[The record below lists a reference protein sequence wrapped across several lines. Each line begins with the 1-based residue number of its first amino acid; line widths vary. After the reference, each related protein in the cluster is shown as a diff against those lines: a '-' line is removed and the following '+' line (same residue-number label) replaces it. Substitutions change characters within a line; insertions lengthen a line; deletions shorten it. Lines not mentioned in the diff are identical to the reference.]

1 MSNAEAVKFL
11 SKEYVNSIGNIDKVL
26 GKFGIPKFDIKQ
38 FVGSD
43 ASGQLNYLEKLRNV
57 MKSKGLDKL
66 KPDAYKEVSVQIQ
79 KLGVDAKT
87 YDLSKITDGL
97 KEQLDSIKESYQLGQ
112 DIKDNPEQWNLLSNI
127 IHVTPDDVN
136 KLVVTAKEA
145 ALKVQDEIDKSIKD
159 YNAKNKSNVSGYSIY
174 FSESDKDKWMQQNDF
189 SKDNELT
196 KGLNSARKEAQDILT
211 KDYSQNV
218 KSWDDLL
225 SKYAEYEYKLTDIQ
239 RTASKERLTLVKNFG
254 NSDEYRKALDLSN
267 QIQVSQDPE
276 TISRLQN
283 ELVEL
288 TGKVSS
294 KNISAKNIDISISN
308 KYMANKGA
316 LDWENFTNTDLY
328 KNSFEDMDRISLTTI
343 KDIMRAMEELKKNSD
358 ITFSPEQM
366 KSYMK
371 ADLS

>member
-1 MSNAEAVKFL
+1 MQIRGREHNSNK
-11 SKEYVNSIGNIDKVL
+11 SDTSYVRTY
-26 GKFGIPKFDIKQ
+26 PKKNWKI
-38 FVGSD
+38 
-43 ASGQLNYLEKLRNV
+43 
-57 MKSKGLDKL
+57 
-66 KPDAYKEVSVQIQ
+66 YKALVYYRTRAR
-79 KLGVDAKT
+79 KNR
-87 YDLSKITDGL
+87 KITFAR
-97 KEQLDSIKESYQLGQ
+97 DSIKESYQLGQ

-127 IHVTPDDVN
+127 IQVTPDDVSN
-136 KLVVTAKEA
+136 MVKTAKEA
-145 ALKVQDEIDKSIKD
+145 ALEIQDQIDLAIKQ
-159 YNAKNKSNVSGYSIY
+159 YNSKNKANVSGYSMY
-174 FSESDKDKWMQQNDF
+174 FSDSDRNKWMQQNDF

-225 SKYAEYEYKLTDIQ
+225 SKYAEYEYKKTDIQ
-239 RTASKERLTLVKNFG
+239 KTAAKERLTLVKNFG

-267 QIQVSQDPE
+267 QIQISQDPE
-276 TISRLQN
+276 TIARLQN

-294 KNISAKNIDISISN
+294 KNLSAKNIDISISN

-343 KDIMRAMEELKKNSD
+343 KDIMRAMDELKKNSD

-371 ADLS
+371 AYNQVRETLSTRAPFESMVSSMKCGLKQQMIKK